1 MKRLALILILTMA
14 FTTPVFAYTKVNYD
28 EYRIYSSSQ
37 NKAVKVTNTDD
48 LHIYSNK
55 YGQKKK
61 YTKFSYDEFRIDG
74 METKSTDKTGGIDEL
89 HIPEPYRDQVWQPE
103 EPIQRLGIDEIRTPA
118 DM

>member
-1 MKRLALILILTMA
+1 MKRLALILLITA
-14 FTTPVFAYTKVNYD
+14 TITTPVYAAPNYD
-28 EYRIYSSSQ
+28 EYRLYSSSQ
-37 NKAVKVTNTDD
+37 NRAVKVTDTDD

-74 METKSTDKTGGIDEL
+74 METESTDKTGGIDEL
-89 HIPEPYRDQVWQPE
+89 HIPKPYRDQVWQPE